1 MPFWGFG
8 LADIGL
14 LVGRDRELQVL
25 VDLLDALDAAETA
38 IVLQVTRASARA
50 GCSRSCP
57 PWPGLAAGLVLSGR
71 AAEFEAENPFGVF
84 GDALDDWLAALDRD
98 RLAVLSA
105 GLEAELA
112 TVFAAFGPLVPER
125 APELQPEERYRA
137 YRAVRALLC
146 SLAQDKP
153 VVLVLDD
160 VQWAVPARWSSSHT
174 CSRTRARARSSSRSG
189 SVPRRSRRR
198 STPRCPPR
206 CATTAR
212 HAWSSAR

>member
-1 MPFWGFG
+1 MPLWGFG

-38 IVLQVTRASARA
+38 IVLQVAGAPGIGKSRLLEELSALARA
-50 GCSRSCP
+50 RGR
-57 PWPGLAAGLVLSGR
+57 LVLSGR

-112 TVFAAFGPLVPER
+112 IVFAAFGPLSP
-125 APELQPEERYRA
+125 
-137 YRAVRALLC
+137 
-146 SLAQDKP
+146 S
-153 VVLVLDD
+153 
-160 VQWAVPARWSSSHT
+160 ARPS
-174 CSRTRARARSSSRSG
+174 CSRGALPRLPRGPSAAVLARAGQAGRARAR
-189 SVPRRSRRR
+189 
-198 STPRCPPR
+198 
-206 CATTAR
+206 
-212 HAWSSAR
+212 